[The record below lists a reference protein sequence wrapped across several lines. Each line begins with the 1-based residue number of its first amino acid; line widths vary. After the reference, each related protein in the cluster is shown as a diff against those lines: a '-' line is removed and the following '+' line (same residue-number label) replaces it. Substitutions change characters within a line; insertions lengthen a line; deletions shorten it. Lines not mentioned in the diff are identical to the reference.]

1 MGKILD
7 LIVGNTYIFICVIGV
22 LVAILVAIILSIV
35 KSLNKHKIPIYE
47 EINENI
53 ELENAKEENII
64 EKPTKK
70 KAKKEQTEEKVEEV
84 EAVIEEQTE
93 IAEEDEND
101 LENDEPV
108 EVEEKVELEEEVT
121 EEVVEESSEDEE
133 TEEVEPEFDDEAL
146 REELEKI
153 DDKEIEER
161 IDEEH
166 KKNVD
171 EEIKDNDNEEL
182 KEILSE
188 MKDTNEVNPEEV
200 VRNFEEEQEAQS
212 IISYQELVNVVKNR
226 ENEFDDE
233 LESKPLTTVSDFIKK
248 DKKSTTEPEANVLD
262 MIEQLDKAKKQIKEE
277 EIEELEAN
285 DEDLEELE
293 ELEVLEK
300 VEVKSKKE
308 TKKEV
313 EEETLSEIPEEG
325 RFKKTDVISPV
336 FGRIKEK
343 NKIDYPKV
351 EKFDRKKNKT
361 VKNNDELD
369 EELLSSIIP
378 DFDNIELKQS
388 KKHSATK
395 AEIKAVSDMF
405 DSITE
410 TIEEQEIK
418 AKEIKAGNDDKKTE
432 DDESI
437 ESLSAISKN
446 EDFLKALRDFRNSL

>member
-70 KAKKEQTEEKVEEV
+70 KIKKEEQEKVEEV
-84 EAVIEEQTE
+84 ETTVESEFEEVEDVEDVSKDEEQ
-93 IAEEDEND
+93 I
-101 LENDEPV
+101 
-108 EVEEKVELEEEVT
+108 EVEEEQESDEKIEDE
-121 EEVVEESSEDEE
+121 VEETLEDEAQ
-133 TEEVEPEFDDEAL
+133 EEVEPEFDDEAL

-166 KKNVD
+166 KKNID

-300 VEVKSKKE
+300 VEVKSWKE

-388 KKHSATK
+388 KKHSVAK

-410 TIEEQEIK
+410 TIEEQETK
-418 AKEIKAGNDDKKTE
+418 VKEIKAGNDDKKTE

>member
-84 EAVIEEQTE
+84 ETPVESEFEEVEDVEAVSKDEEQ
-93 IAEEDEND
+93 I
-101 LENDEPV
+101 
-108 EVEEKVELEEEVT
+108 EVEEEQ
-121 EEVVEESSEDEE
+121 ESDEKSEDEVEE
-133 TEEVEPEFDDEAL
+133 TLEDEAQEEAEPEFDDEAL

-166 KKNVD
+166 KKNID

-293 ELEVLEK
+293 VLEK

-351 EKFDRKKNKT
+351 EKFDRKKSKT
-361 VKNNDELD
+361 VKNDDELD

-410 TIEEQEIK
+410 TIEEQETK
-418 AKEIKAGNDDKKTE
+418 VKEIKAGNDDKKTE